1 MSADFNCEFSDQ
13 HQKFNHEILSN
24 FFVKFLKSSGV
35 HGSFRILPLL
45 EINTIMV
52 GPSEFQFER
61 FENARNVS
69 FFYSLRWLIYV
80 FNPVVNTKLPDMKNT
95 V

>member
-24 FFVKFLKSSGV
+24 FFVKFLKSSDV

-52 GPSEFQFER
+52 GPSEFQFELFLEFIDR
-61 FENARNVS
+61 IIQL
-69 FFYSLRWLIYV
+69 LRSQ
-80 FNPVVNTKLPDMKNT
+80 
-95 V
+95 

>member
-13 HQKFNHEILSN
+13 HQKLNHEILSN

-52 GPSEFQFER
+52 GPSEFQFEPFLEFIDR
-61 FENARNVS
+61 IIQL
-69 FFYSLRWLIYV
+69 LRSQ
-80 FNPVVNTKLPDMKNT
+80 
-95 V
+95 